1 MDDRTVIE
9 KALNERFLL
18 QEEYLGNN
26 KQVNRIEPVVS
37 VTVATYQHVDYI
49 KECLDGILMQETS
62 FLYEVIIGEDGSI
75 DGTQEICKE
84 YAERYPDKIRL
95 FIRDRN
101 LSQYK
106 GENGEITRF
115 NGIWNRMSSRGKYI
129 AWCEGDDY
137 WVDPLKLQ
145 KQVEF
150 LEKHLSYGLIYS
162 RVNCF
167 SQAKN
172 KIVRTFGEKRITTKD
187 LLLRGN
193 AIPTLSVVFRKD
205 LYVEYLKEIQPNE
218 RQWKM
223 GDYPIWLWISHKASV
238 KFQDEVTG
246 VYRIL
251 EESASHTSSIEKRK
265 DFICNE
271 RDIKMFFVHQFNL
284 DKNYEAKIN
293 EHYIISLY
301 KAIEEYRGDIASI
314 RQEIS
319 KLHSCSLKVFIVVL
333 ATKCRFIRYCL
344 RKHWHINP

>member
-1 MDDRTVIE
+1 MGNHNDHLCSGKKTNIVHDDAST
-9 KALNERFLL
+9 
-18 QEEYLGNN
+18 
-26 KQVNRIEPVVS
+26 
-37 VTVATYQHVDYI
+37 
-49 KECLDGILMQETS
+49 
-62 FLYEVIIGEDGSI
+62 
-75 DGTQEICKE
+75 DGTAEIIKE
-84 YAERYPDKIRL
+84 YAEKYPDIIKPI
-95 FIRDRN
+95 FETEN
-101 LSQYK
+101 QYSK
-106 GENGEITRF
+106 HDGSIARIMNEHTH
-115 NGIWNRMSSRGKYI
+115 GKYI
-129 AWCEGDDY
+129 AICEGDDY
-137 WVDPLKLQ
+137 WIDPLKLQ

-150 LEKHLSYGLIYS
+150 LENHPSYGLIYS
-162 RVNCF
+162 RVSCF
-167 SQAKN
+167 SQVED
-172 KIVRTFGEKRITTKD
+172 KIVRTFGEKRTSLKN
-187 LLLRGN
+187 LLVEGN
-193 AIPTLSVVFRKD
+193 AVPTLSVLFRKD
-205 LYVEYLKEIQPNE
+205 LFLEYFKNVRPDK
-218 RQWKM
+218 RKWKM

-301 KAIEEYRGDIASI
+301 KAIEEYQGDVASI